1 MLSTELITHKLAT
14 VKSLK
19 AEVLSVS
26 PVSEQSMLYSPTDAA
41 P

>member
-1 MLSTELITHKLAT
+1 MLSTGLITHKLAT
-14 VKSLK
+14 IKSLK
-19 AEVLSVS
+19 ADVLSIS